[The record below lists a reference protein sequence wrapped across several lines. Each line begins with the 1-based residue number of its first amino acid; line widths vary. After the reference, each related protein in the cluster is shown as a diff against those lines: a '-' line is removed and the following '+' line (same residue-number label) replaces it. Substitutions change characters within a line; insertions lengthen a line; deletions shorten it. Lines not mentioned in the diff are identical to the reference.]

1 VAGAWELQNTCTNDP
16 DECVNGAQRD
26 NGCAACE
33 AGSWIPLAGRG
44 ACEAGDVCDAAGQ
57 CFALFDMVA
66 IEGGV
71 FQKGRDGI
79 AGPVHQVTVGNF
91 SLTRTEVT
99 VGQYRLCVA
108 AGACSAPDS
117 GGTCNWTAAAGQR
130 EDHPINCVDWD
141 QARAFAT
148 WAGGRLPTE
157 SEWEFAA
164 RSRGLDHQYPSNQAP
179 NCDRFHYSDCAPRST
194 IAVGSR
200 PNGNTAQGLQDMA
213 GSVWE

>member
-1 VAGAWELQNTCTNDP
+1 
-16 DECVNGAQRD
+16 
-26 NGCAACE
+26 
-33 AGSWIPLAGRG
+33 
-44 ACEAGDVCDAAGQ
+44 
-57 CFALFDMVA
+57 M
-66 IEGGV
+66 
-71 FQKGRDGI
+71 
-79 AGPVHQVTVGNF
+79 
-91 SLTRTEVT
+91 
-99 VGQYRLCVA
+99 GQYRQCVA

-164 RSRGLDHQYPSNQAP
+164 RSRGLNHEYPSNQAP
-179 NCDRFHYSDCAPRST
+179 NCNRFHYSDCDPRST

-213 GSVWE
+213 GNVWEWVEDQDCAYPSPADGSAARCMDEDRVRRGGGWQNMTQLVGVPTAHLLRAARRTSERPGRRHSSLGFRLAR